1 MTTLHLSDPS
11 LFRQQA
17 YIAGQWQDAADGA
30 RIAVDNPATGEIIGH
45 VPACTRAQATQAI
58 EDCARAQAE
67 WKKRLP
73 AERAAILMAWHDL
86 ILDNVD
92 DLARIMTIEQGKV
105 LAEARGEVRYAA
117 SFFKWFA
124 EEARRIDGAILAPPT
139 PGRHVLVLKEP
150 VGVTAAITPWNFPL
164 AMITRKC
171 APALA
176 AGCGMV
182 VKPSELTPFS
192 ALAVA
197 VLGERAGVPAGLVSV
212 ITGMPDAVG
221 IELSTNVTVRKL
233 SFTGSTRVGS
243 ILMEQSA
250 ATIKRLSLELG
261 GNAPFIVFEDADIEL
276 AVEGVM
282 ASKFR
287 NAGQTC
293 ICANRVFVHDAIH
306 DRFVERLMQAVAE
319 LKVGNGL
326 EEGTTMGPLIN
337 AAAVAKVEAHVSDAL
352 DKGARYVSAPL
363 SVEGCFV
370 SPVVLT
376 GVTTQMRIASEETFG
391 PVLPIF
397 RFDAEEDAVRMANG
411 TPFGLAS
418 YFFTR
423 DLDRAWRV
431 GEALEFGMVG
441 LNTGA
446 ISMESAP
453 FGGVKQ
459 SGLGREGGHPGID
472 EFLELKSFHMGA
484 ARA

>member
-1 MTTLHLSDPS
+1 MSNMQLSDSS

-17 YIAGQWQDAADGA
+17 YIAGQWQDATDGA
-30 RIAVDNPATGEIIGH
+30 RIAVDNPATGAVIGH
-45 VPACTRAQATQAI
+45 VPACSRAQTLEAI
-58 EDCARAQAE
+58 AAAEVAQAE

-86 ILDNVD
+86 IIENID
-92 DLARIMTIEQGKV
+92 DLAYIMTIEQGKV
-105 LAEARGEVRYAA
+105 LTEAQGEVRYAA

-139 PGRHVLVLKEP
+139 PGRHVLVMKEP

-176 AGCGMV
+176 AGCSMV

-212 ITGMPDAVG
+212 VTGMPDQVG

-233 SFTGSTRVGS
+233 SFTGSTRVGA

-261 GNAPFIVFEDADIEL
+261 GNAPFIVFDDADVEQ

-282 ASKFR
+282 TSKFR

-293 ICANRVFVHDAIH
+293 ICANRVFVHNAIH
-306 DRFVERLMQAVAE
+306 DRFVERLMQAVNAIN
-319 LKVGNGL
+319 VGNGL
-326 EEGTTMGPLIN
+326 EEGRTMGPLIN
-337 AAAVAKVEAHVSDAL
+337 AAAVNKVKEHVEDAL
-352 DKGARYVSAPL
+352 AKGARYVSKPL
-363 SVEGCFV
+363 EIDGCFV

-376 GVTTQMRIASEETFG
+376 DVTTEMRVASEETFG

-397 RFDAEEDAVRMANG
+397 RFDAEEDAVTMANA

-472 EFLELKSFHMGA
+472 EFLEIKSFHMGGPKA
-484 ARA
+484 